1 MLIFNKKEPFFLFIG
16 DVVIFAFSLWISL
29 SIRDGHFYSLDA
41 YKTYIIPF
49 AIIFLAWVII
59 FFIAGLYDKYTT
71 ILKERMSGTIFN
83 AQLANSAIAI
93 TFFYLI
99 PYFGITPKTILFI
112 DLIVSFILIYIW
124 RIYSHPLFG
133 LKKKE
138 AAIIVGS
145 GEEMKSIER
154 EVNDNPRSELKFVSS
169 IDLDKVDGID
179 FVDEIVKRVYAEKIS
194 IIVAD
199 LKDER
204 VEPILPHLYNLIF
217 SGVRFIDMDKVYE
230 NIFDRIPLSL
240 LKYNWFLENISATSK
255 FTYDFLKRLMDI
267 LIGLIGGIISLIFY
281 PFVILAIKLDDH
293 GPIFIAQDRI
303 GKNNAV
309 IKVYKFRS
317 MSRNETDL
325 SKGIVN
331 NKVTRV
337 GSFLRKSRIDEIPQI
352 WSIVAGEQSLIGPRP
367 ELPSGVAHYE
377 KEIPYYAIRHLIK
390 PGLSGW
396 AQIYH
401 DNHPHHGF
409 GVEETKEK
417 LSYDLYYLKNRSF
430 MLDIKI
436 ALKTIKKLLSRS
448 GI

>member
-1 MLIFNKKEPFFLFIG
+1 MLIFNKKEPFFLFVG
-16 DVVIFAFSLWISL
+16 DIVIFAFSLWVAL
-29 SIRDGHFYSLDA
+29 FIRDGHFYTFGA
-41 YKTYIIPF
+41 YKAYIIPF
-49 AIIFLAWVII
+49 AIIFLAWVLI

-71 ILKERMSGTIFN
+71 LLKDKMSGTIFN

-112 DLIVSFILIYIW
+112 DLVISFILIYVW
-124 RIYSHPLFG
+124 RTYSHPLFG

-145 GEEMKSIER
+145 GEEMKSIEK

-169 IDLDKVDGID
+169 IDLDKIDGID
-179 FVDEIVKRVYAEKIS
+179 FVDEIAKRVYAEKIS

-267 LIGLIGGIISLIFY
+267 IIGLIGGVISLIFY
-281 PFVILAIKLDDH
+281 PFVILAIKLDDN

-430 MLDIKI
+430 MLDVKI